1 MSRRLLLPP
10 VCPLDVTLPLLL
22 PRLQFLIACSMQKL
36 NSIHLICWILQPI
49 KSWRRGRPGMLPN
62 VTAQDPPTCYPTL
75 LHKIPQHVTQRYCTR
90 SPNMLPNVTAQDSPT
105 CYPTLLHKIPQ
116 HVTQHHCTSPPGLP
130 FLYLHIRSDQIF
142 KVMRRQCSTF
152 NRADSHEEVNQLLP

>member
-36 NSIHLICWILQPI
+36 NSIVGYCNRSKAGDEEGLECYPTSLHKIPQHVTQCYCTRSPN
-49 KSWRRGRPGMLPN
+49 MLPN

-90 SPNMLPNVTAQDSPT
+90 SPNMLPNITAQA
-105 CYPTLLHKIPQ
+105 PQ
-116 HVTQHHCTSPPGLP
+116 AFP
-130 FLYLHIRSDQIF
+130 FCICIL
-142 KVMRRQCSTF
+142 
-152 NRADSHEEVNQLLP
+152 EVIKYSR

>member
-1 MSRRLLLPP
+1 
-10 VCPLDVTLPLLL
+10 
-22 PRLQFLIACSMQKL
+22 MQKL
-36 NSIHLICWILQPI
+36 NSIVGYCNRSKAGDEEGLECYPTSLHKIPQHVTQRHCTRSPN
-49 KSWRRGRPGMLPN
+49 MLPN
-62 VTAQDPPTCYPTL
+62 VTAQDPPTCYPTS
-75 LHKIPQHVTQRYCTR
+75 LHKIPQHVTQRLCTR
-90 SPNMLPNVTAQDSPT
+90 SPNMLPNVSAQDPPT
-105 CYPTLLHKIPQ
+105 CYPTSLHKIPQ